1 MGIGGQP
8 TFRLYRLYRRAI
20 PQYEVGYGY
29 YKKLMDDVEAK
40 VPGFFLAGHFR
51 NGISLG
57 DSIIAGHDV
66 AEHLA
71 GFVKRH
77 ISAA

>member
-1 MGIGGQP
+1 LGIGGQP

-40 VPGFFLAGHFR
+40 ASGFFLAGHFR

-57 DSIIAGHDV
+57 DSIIAGLDV
-66 AEHLA
+66 AGRVA
-71 GFVKRH
+71 AFAKR
-77 ISAA
+77 